1 MSATTNNLRRRYPS
15 SKKDDDLLQSL
26 EEPNPTMASPESSK
40 ILSHDDDGDHGDG
53 PVDISYSSLMLATA
67 PLLAVA
73 VVCAYLELT
82 DMSQSIVV
90 GALRSLLQ
98 LSLLGTILYP
108 IFTWGQ
114 KHAIVVIAYSTM
126 MIVLAA
132 QEVSS
137 RAQYAFPGQFQAILM
152 SLLATISLVAAFTFK
167 VVLHLQPWH
176 TPRYVIPV
184 VGMLLGNSI
193 NGITLSINAIS
204 RAFVEESA
212 ELELMLAFGATP
224 FEALQRL
231 LAEAILAGAT
241 PVLTMLRV
249 TGIISIPGMM
259 TGQLLGGTTT
269 VQAARYQLLILYLIA
284 VCTVGVILL
293 QTLYCA
299 LYVGVDTKTH
309 MLVADR
315 FVPKKSNKDK
325 LSAVL
330 GLVTALLAILGFRG
344 DDGLTD
350 TLPASSI
357 KEAMTTKGT
366 IEVQV
371 LKGLQQS
378 TPLLELGGIRRSI
391 QHRVLFENITI
402 DVHAGDLVFVKGVS
416 GSGKSQL
423 VRIVAGLTPADN
435 EVSGTSMMVLSG
447 LGWDQ
452 HQHSMGRHTPAHG
465 DVKSGMCLKARSK
478 CPGRRVN
485 SFIGSPRF
493 DPGSNNEWSQLSGG
507 EAQRVTLAIAM
518 ASRPL
523 VLLVD
528 ESTSALDGES
538 KQAVEQSIV
547 KQLLRQRQGPS
558 TDEHDDGGLSV
569 LWISHDEKQV
579 ERMTQALLLDDVQV

>member
-1 MSATTNNLRRRYPS
+1 
-15 SKKDDDLLQSL
+15 
-26 EEPNPTMASPESSK
+26 
-40 ILSHDDDGDHGDG
+40 
-53 PVDISYSSLMLATA
+53 
-67 PLLAVA
+67 
-73 VVCAYLELT
+73 
-82 DMSQSIVV
+82 
-90 GALRSLLQ
+90 
-98 LSLLGTILYP
+98 
-108 IFTWGQ
+108 
-114 KHAIVVIAYSTM
+114 M

-137 RAQYAFPGQFQAILM
+137 RAQYASPGQFQAILM
-152 SLLATISLVAAFTFK
+152 SLLTTISLVAAFTFK

-309 MLVADR
+309 MLVAER

-350 TLPASSI
+350 TTPASSI

-378 TPLLELGGIRRSI
+378 APLLELGGIRRSI
-391 QHRVLFENITI
+391 QQRVLFENITI

-452 HQHSMGRHTPAHG
+452 HQHSMGRHTPAHWRRQVRYVPQSKVQMPG
-465 DVKSGMCLKARSK
+465 TPREFIHRIASFRSWK
-478 CPGRRVN
+478 QQRQSCHMEHQDCPPTAGKMILTMRELLEEWRLHPADT
-485 SFIGSPRF
+485 FL
-493 DPGSNNEWSQLSGG
+493 DQEWSQLSGG

-579 ERMTQALLLDDVQV
+579 ERMTRALLLDDVQV